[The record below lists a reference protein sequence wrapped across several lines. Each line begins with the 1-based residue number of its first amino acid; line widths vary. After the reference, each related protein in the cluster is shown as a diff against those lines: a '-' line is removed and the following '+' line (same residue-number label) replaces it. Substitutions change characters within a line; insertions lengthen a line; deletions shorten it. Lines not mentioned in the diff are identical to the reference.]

1 MWDKINTQKIRGA
14 LMIIDDLLID
24 LKNEIQNAEGEKLD
38 KLVFLSRSLLELKA
52 YQKMYE
58 DDLIRVNSYYET
70 LENEFNRTQEL
81 LGGE

>member
-1 MWDKINTQKIRGA
+1 MF
-14 LMIIDDLLID
+14 IDDLLID
-24 LKNEIQNAEGEKLD
+24 LKNEIQNSEGEKLD
-38 KLVFLSRSLLELKA
+38 KIVFLSRSLLELKA

-70 LENEFNRTQEL
+70 LEDEFNRTQEL